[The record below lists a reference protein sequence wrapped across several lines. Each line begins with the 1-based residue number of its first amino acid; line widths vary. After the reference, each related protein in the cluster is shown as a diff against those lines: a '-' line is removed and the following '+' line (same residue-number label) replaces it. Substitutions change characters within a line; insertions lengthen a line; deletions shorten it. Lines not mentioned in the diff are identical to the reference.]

1 VVGIESNQ
9 LIILQGD
16 VHMTK
21 IPNPRTQYTTEDFP
35 KQYQEPPGLQNQMNP
50 LPDCGEA
57 SYAGSGRLTGRKA
70 LVTGGD
76 SGIGRAAAIA
86 YAREGADVVIN
97 YLPEEQSDAEE
108 VKNLIE
114 AEGRKAILIP
124 GDLSDE
130 SFCKELVERANTE
143 LGGLD
148 ILALIAGKQQAVE
161 SISDLPTEQLEK
173 TFQVNVYSLYWT
185 VKAALPHLPKGASI
199 ITTSSVEGFDPS
211 PILLDYAA
219 TKFAII
225 GFTKSLSKQLA
236 DKGIRVN
243 SVAPG
248 PIWTPLQI
256 SGGQLQDNIPEFG
269 KSTPATPIGRAGQP
283 VELAPIYVF
292 LASTDSSY
300 VTGQV
305 YGITGGMPTA

>member
-1 VVGIESNQ
+1 MTN
-9 LIILQGD
+9 LQ
-16 VHMTK
+16 
-21 IPNPRTQYTTEDFP
+21 NPKTQYTTENFP
-35 KQYQEPPGLQNQMNP
+35 KQYQEPPGLQSQMSP
-50 LPDCGEA
+50 KPDCGET
-57 SYAGSGRLTGRKA
+57 SYVGSGRLKGRKA

-86 YAREGADVVIN
+86 YAREGADVALN
-97 YLPEEQSDAEE
+97 YLPEEQPDADE
-108 VKNLIE
+108 VKKLIE
-114 AEGRKAILIP
+114 AEGQKAVLIP

-130 SFCKELVERANTE
+130 SFCKELVEKAHVE

-148 ILALIAGKQQAVE
+148 LLALIAGKQQAVE
-161 SISDLPTEQLEK
+161 SILDLPTEQLEK

-185 VKAALPHLPKGASI
+185 VKAALPHLPEGSSI
-199 ITTSSVEGFDPS
+199 ITTSSVEGFDPN

-225 GFTKSLSKQLA
+225 GFTKALSKQLA
-236 DKGIRVN
+236 EKGIRVN

-256 SGGQLQDNIPEFG
+256 SGGQPQENIPEFG

-283 VELAPIYVF
+283 VELSATYVF

-300 VTGQV
+300 VTGQI

>member
-1 VVGIESNQ
+1 
-9 LIILQGD
+9 
-16 VHMTK
+16 MTN
-21 IPNPRTQYTTEDFP
+21 IPNPKTQYTTENFP
-35 KQYQEPPGLQNQMNP
+35 KQYQEPPGLQTQMTP
-50 LPDCGEA
+50 KPDCGET
-57 SYAGSGRLTGRKA
+57 SYTGSNRLKGRKA

-76 SGIGRAAAIA
+76 SGIGRATAIA
-86 YAREGADVVIN
+86 YAREGADVAIN
-97 YLPEEQSDAEE
+97 YLPEEQPDAEE
-108 VKNLIE
+108 VKQLIE
-114 AEGRKAILIP
+114 AEGRKAFLIP
-124 GDLSDE
+124 GDLSSE
-130 SFCKELVERANTE
+130 SFCKELVEQAHSE

-161 SISDLPTEQLEK
+161 SILDLPTEQLEK
-173 TFQVNVYSLYWT
+173 TFQINVYSLYWT
-185 VKAALPHLPKGASI
+185 VKAALPHLPEGASI
-199 ITTSSVEGFDPS
+199 ITTSSVEGFDPN

-225 GFTKSLSKQLA
+225 GFTKALSKQVA

-256 SGGQLQDNIPEFG
+256 SGGQPQENIPEFG
-269 KSTPATPIGRAGQP
+269 KSTPETPLGRAGQP
-283 VELAPIYVF
+283 VELAATYVF

-300 VTGQV
+300 VTGQI

>member
-1 VVGIESNQ
+1 MTN
-9 LIILQGD
+9 LQ
-16 VHMTK
+16 
-21 IPNPRTQYTTEDFP
+21 NPKSHYTTENFP
-35 KQYQEPPGLQNQMNP
+35 KQYQEPPGLQTQMSP
-50 LPDCGEA
+50 KPDCGET
-57 SYAGSGRLTGRKA
+57 SYVGSGRLKGRKA

-86 YAREGADVVIN
+86 YAREGADVALN
-97 YLPEEQSDAEE
+97 YLPEEQPDADE
-108 VKNLIE
+108 VKKLIE
-114 AEGRKAILIP
+114 AEGQKAVLIP

-130 SFCKELVERANTE
+130 SFCKELVEQAHSE

-148 ILALIAGKQQAVE
+148 LLALVAGKQQAVE
-161 SISDLPTEQLEK
+161 SILDLPTEQLEK
-173 TFQVNVYSLYWT
+173 TFQINVYSLYWT
-185 VKAALPHLPKGASI
+185 VKAALPHLPEGASI
-199 ITTSSVEGFDPS
+199 ITTSSVEGFDPN

-225 GFTKSLSKQLA
+225 GFTKALSKQLA

-256 SGGQLQDNIPEFG
+256 SGGQPQENIPEFG

-283 VELAPIYVF
+283 IELSATYVF

-300 VTGQV
+300 VTGQI
-305 YGITGGMPTA
+305 YGITGGMPTV

>member
-1 VVGIESNQ
+1 MTN
-9 LIILQGD
+9 LQ
-16 VHMTK
+16 
-21 IPNPRTQYTTEDFP
+21 NPKTQYATENFP
-35 KQYQEPPGLQNQMNP
+35 KQYQEPPGLQTQMNP
-50 LPDCGEA
+50 KPDCGET
-57 SYAGSGRLTGRKA
+57 SYVGSGRLKGRKA

-86 YAREGADVVIN
+86 YAREGADVALN
-97 YLPEEQSDAEE
+97 YLPEEQPDADE
-108 VKNLIE
+108 VKKLIE
-114 AEGRKAILIP
+114 AEGQKAILIP
-124 GDLSDE
+124 GDLSNE
-130 SFCKELVERANTE
+130 SFCKELVEQAHSE

-148 ILALIAGKQQAVE
+148 LLALIAGKQQAVE
-161 SISDLPTEQLEK
+161 SILDLQTEQLEK
-173 TFQVNVYSLYWT
+173 TFQINVYSLYWT
-185 VKAALPHLPKGASI
+185 VKAALPHLPEGASI
-199 ITTSSVEGFDPS
+199 ITTSSVEGFNPN

-225 GFTKSLSKQLA
+225 GFTKALSKQLA

-243 SVAPG
+243 SIAPG

-256 SGGQLQDNIPEFG
+256 SGGQPQENIPEFG

-283 VELAPIYVF
+283 VELSATYVF

-300 VTGQV
+300 VTGQI

>member
-1 VVGIESNQ
+1 MSK
-9 LIILQGD
+9 L
-16 VHMTK
+16 T
-21 IPNPRTQYTTEDFP
+21 NPTTQYSTENFP
-35 KQYQEPPGLQNQMNP
+35 KQYQEPPALQNQMDP
-50 LPDCGEA
+50 LPDCGET

-86 YAREGADVVIN
+86 YAREGADVAIN
-97 YLPEEQSDAEE
+97 YLPVEQPDADE
-108 VKNLIE
+108 VKKLIE
-114 AEGRKAILIP
+114 AEGRKAVLIP

-130 SFCKELVERANTE
+130 AFCKELVEQANTE

-148 ILALIAGKQQAVE
+148 ILALVAGKQQAVK
-161 SISDLPTEQLEK
+161 SILDLPTEQMEK
-173 TFQVNVYSLYWT
+173 TFQVNVFSLYWT
-185 VKAALPHLPKGASI
+185 VKAALPYLPEGASI
-199 ITTSSVEGFDPS
+199 ITTSSVEGFDPN

-225 GFTKSLSKQLA
+225 GFTKALSKQLA
-236 DKGIRVN
+236 EKGIRVN
-243 SVAPG
+243 SIAPG
-248 PIWTPLQI
+248 PIWTALQI
-256 SGGQLQDNIPEFG
+256 SGGQPQENIPEFG

-283 VELAPIYVF
+283 AELAATYVF

>member
-1 VVGIESNQ
+1 MTS
-9 LIILQGD
+9 LQ
-16 VHMTK
+16 
-21 IPNPRTQYTTEDFP
+21 NPKTQYTTENFP
-35 KQYQEPPGLQNQMNP
+35 KQYQEPPGLQSQMSP
-50 LPDCGEA
+50 KPDCGET
-57 SYAGSGRLTGRKA
+57 SYVGSGRLKGRKA

-86 YAREGADVVIN
+86 YAREGADVALN
-97 YLPEEQSDAEE
+97 YLPEEQPDADE
-108 VKNLIE
+108 VKKLIE
-114 AEGRKAILIP
+114 AEGQKAVLIP
-124 GDLSDE
+124 GDLSNE
-130 SFCKELVERANTE
+130 SFCKELVEKAHAE

-148 ILALIAGKQQAVE
+148 LLALIAGKQQAVE
-161 SISDLPTEQLEK
+161 SILDLPTEQLEK

-185 VKAALPHLPKGASI
+185 VKAALPHLPEGSSI
-199 ITTSSVEGFDPS
+199 ITTSSVEGFDPN

-225 GFTKSLSKQLA
+225 GFTKALSKQLA

-256 SGGQLQDNIPEFG
+256 SGGQPQENIPEFG

-283 VELAPIYVF
+283 VELSATYVF

-300 VTGQV
+300 VTGQI

>member
-1 VVGIESNQ
+1 ME
-9 LIILQGD
+9 
-16 VHMTK
+16 MTN
-21 IPNPRTQYTTEDFP
+21 IPNPKNQYTTENFP
-35 KQYQEPPGLQNQMNP
+35 KQYQEPPGLQTEMTP
-50 LPDCGEA
+50 KPDCGET
-57 SYAGSGRLTGRKA
+57 SYTGSNRLEGRKA

-86 YAREGADVVIN
+86 YAREGADVAIN
-97 YLPEEQSDAEE
+97 YLPEEQPDAEE
-108 VKNLIE
+108 VKQLIE

-124 GDLSDE
+124 GDLSSE
-130 SFCKELVERANTE
+130 SFCKELVEQAHKE

-161 SISDLPTEQLEK
+161 SILDLPTEQLEK
-173 TFQVNVYSLYWT
+173 TFQINVYSLYWT
-185 VKAALPHLPKGASI
+185 VKAALPHLPEGSSI
-199 ITTSSVEGFDPS
+199 ITTSSVEGFDPN

-225 GFTKSLSKQLA
+225 GFTKALSKQIA

-256 SGGQLQDNIPEFG
+256 SGGQPQENIPEFG
-269 KSTPATPIGRAGQP
+269 KSTPETPLGRAGQP
-283 VELAPIYVF
+283 VELAATYVF
-292 LASTDSSY
+292 LASADSSY
-300 VTGQV
+300 VTGQI